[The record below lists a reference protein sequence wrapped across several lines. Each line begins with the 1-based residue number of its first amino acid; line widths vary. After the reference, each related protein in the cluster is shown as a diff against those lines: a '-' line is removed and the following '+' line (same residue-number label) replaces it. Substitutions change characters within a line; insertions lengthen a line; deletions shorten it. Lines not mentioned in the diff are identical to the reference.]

1 MVYAPTCY
9 VDTSILKSR
18 DNFLFWHL
26 EIENHVQ
33 PNFSSNTFACASV
46 RGKPSSKIELLS
58 SMLFTTRSTIK
69 SSGTRLPALMKFA
82 ASLPRGVELDIYV
95 FHAKK
100 RVVYVELE
108 AVGCWIQYDTQSCDV
123 RTSFLNRSPL
133 DTWLK
138 EKSST
143 RREDR
148 VPLPEPGAPKMAHR
162 SNEFVP
168 VALKCLV

>member
-1 MVYAPTCY
+1 MF
-9 VDTSILKSR
+9 
-18 DNFLFWHL
+18 N
-26 EIENHVQ
+26 
-33 PNFSSNTFACASV
+33 PNFSSNTFAWSSV
-46 RGKPSSKIELLS
+46 RGNPSSKIELLS

-95 FHAKK
+95 FTQKMVHI
-100 RVVYVELE
+100 ELE
-108 AVGCWIQYDTQSCDV
+108 AVGCRIQYNTQRCDV

-162 SNEFVP
+162 SNGFVP